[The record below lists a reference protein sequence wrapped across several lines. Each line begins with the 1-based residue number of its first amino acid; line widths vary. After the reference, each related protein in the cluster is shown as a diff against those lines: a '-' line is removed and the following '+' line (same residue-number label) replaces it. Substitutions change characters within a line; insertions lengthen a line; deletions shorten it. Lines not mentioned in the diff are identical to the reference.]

1 MISEYGGQSTGYNN
15 SLVPLAP
22 LPRNPNLPQPMSL
35 FMKLRK
41 ASRIAPMALWLAG
54 SPPVPAPAPS
64 SPAADADYTVTFDGT
79 RFQQPEPVEHPLGDW
94 AKRHRTSKR
103 GPWPDFLK
111 LPLGSAPA
119 GKVCDG
125 EIAVTMINHATLLI
139 QMDGVNILTDPTW
152 AERSVPVVGIKRR
165 RPAGIRFED
174 LPKIDAVLVSHNHQ
188 DHMDLPTLRQL
199 WQHYQPPV
207 FVGLRSSVFLER
219 KGIGR
224 GHDLDWWQS
233 AEIAPGITVTAV
245 PARHHSNRSLFDQNR
260 MLWCGFVVTGP
271 SGSVYFAG
279 DTGWGRHFEEIGK
292 RFPNIKV
299 ALLPIGGFMPEW
311 YQRKQHIGPVDALQA
326 TRDLGAKTMIPIHFG
341 TFPNGAEGEGQAVS
355 VLVDAVAAQPDMSE
369 RVVILDNGQ
378 SWSCGEITSAPPA
391 PAPATVQAM
400 HPGSA
405 SPGYPAP

>member
-1 MISEYGGQSTGYNN
+1 
-15 SLVPLAP
+15 
-22 LPRNPNLPQPMSL
+22 MSM
-35 FMKLRK
+35 FTELRK
-41 ASRIAPMALWLAG
+41 VSRVAPMALWLAG
-54 SPPVPAPAPS
+54 PPSSVPAPPPAP
-64 SPAADADYTVTFDGT
+64 PAESDYTAPFDGT
-79 RFQQPEPVEHPLGDW
+79 RFTQPEPVEHPLGDW
-94 AKRHRTSKR
+94 AKRQRTSKR
-103 GPWPDFLK
+103 GAWPDFTNS
-111 LPLGSAPA
+111 PLGSAPA
-119 GKVCDG
+119 GSVCDG
-125 EIAVTMINHATLLI
+125 EITVTFINHATLLI
-139 QMDGVNILTDPTW
+139 QMDGVNILTDPIW
-152 AERSVPVVGIKRR
+152 AARSVPTVGVKRR

-174 LPKIDAVLVSHNHQ
+174 LPRIDAVVVSHNHH
-188 DHMDLPTLRQL
+188 DHMDIPTLRRL

-219 KGIGR
+219 KGIGG

-245 PARHHSNRSLFDQNR
+245 PARHHSNRSLFDRNR
-260 MLWCGFVVTGP
+260 MLWCGFVVSGP

-326 TRDLGAKTMIPIHFG
+326 TRDVGATTMIPMHFG

-355 VLVDAVAAQPDMSE
+355 VLVDAVAAQPDMAE

-378 SWSCGEITSAPPA
+378 SWSCGEVTPA
-391 PAPATVQAM
+391 LQDPESVQAL
-400 HPGSA
+400 HPA
-405 SPGYPAP
+405 APELHPSTGPKGGRQGRPYEDVVGRGLPLSSTGP